1 MSRLFILAII
11 AFVAFVGLSLVGSAA
26 MAEEPQGE
34 ASTTTIEK
42 AQRTVVPLPTTTGR
56 LSTRDRWRGG
66 PYLRSSADETLRNH
80 ALDVALPPA
89 NGAFQGGVSLQQPS
103 LYSDEDF
110 IRNEALT
117 KALPAFNPAF
127 VGGASVG
134 GGVGF

>member
-1 MSRLFILAII
+1 MFRLFILATIT
-11 AFVAFVGLSLVGSAA
+11 FVGLGLVGSSA

-42 AQRTVVPLPTTTGR
+42 AQRTVVPLPSTTGR

-66 PYLRSSADETLRNH
+66 PYLRSSADETLRSH

-89 NGAFQGGVSLQQPS
+89 NQALQGGASLQQPN
-103 LYSDEDF
+103 LYSNEDF
-110 IRNEALT
+110 IRNEALS
-117 KALPAFNPAF
+117 KALPPFNSAF